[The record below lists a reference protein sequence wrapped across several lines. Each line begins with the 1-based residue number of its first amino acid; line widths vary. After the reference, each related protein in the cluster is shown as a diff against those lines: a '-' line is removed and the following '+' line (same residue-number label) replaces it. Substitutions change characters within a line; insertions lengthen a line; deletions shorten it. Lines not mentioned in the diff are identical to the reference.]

1 MRGKRSL
8 ILGTALAALLAL
20 AACGDG
26 EEQPKATPSPA
37 TAATATRAATAAATI
52 ATTQPSGRTGVA
64 ELDPVIDALLS
75 KDAKTI
81 RPLIVFTSVPCT
93 TAVGMGGPP
102 KCPQGQTDGHLVDVF
117 YSGVCEGEYKTP
129 GAEEGIAQGLAQSTL
144 YAVYRVPADFRYAE
158 LGFLAE
164 YVAIIS
170 RPAIKATEPATRNIE
185 DAATLVLI
193 NHGRIT
199 GTVFSCA
206 LPPAQY
212 VEQLGLTDA
221 VLPPAAQ

>member
-1 MRGKRSL
+1 MRSTSL
-8 ILGTALAALLAL
+8 ILGTALVALLAL

-26 EEQPKATPSPA
+26 KEQPKATPSPA
-37 TAATATRAATAAATI
+37 TATAAPAASPTS
-52 ATTQPSGRTGVA
+52 AAPPTSGRTGIA

-93 TAVGMGGPP
+93 TAVGMGVAPT
-102 KCPQGQTDGHLVDVF
+102 CPQGQTDGHPVDIF
-117 YSGVCEGEYKTP
+117 LSGVCEGEYKTP
-129 GAEEGIAQGLAQSTL
+129 GAEDGIAQGLAQFTL
-144 YAVYRVPADFRYAE
+144 YAVYRVTADFGFSGESYAE
-158 LGFLAE
+158 IGFPTE
-164 YVAIIS
+164 YVAIVS
-170 RPAIKATEPATRNIE
+170 TPALGS
-185 DAATLVLI
+185 DDVATLVLI
-193 NHGRIT
+193 NNGRIT

-221 VLPPAAQ
+221 VLPPPVP